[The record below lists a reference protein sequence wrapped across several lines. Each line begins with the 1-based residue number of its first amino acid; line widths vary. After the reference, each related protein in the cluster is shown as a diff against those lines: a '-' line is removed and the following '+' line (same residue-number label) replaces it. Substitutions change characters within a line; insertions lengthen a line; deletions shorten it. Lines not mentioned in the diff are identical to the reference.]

1 MRKLLILTSTTLFS
15 ANAHLGHRVT
25 FPHIKVYTC
34 GSRNRIAIL
43 DSDKILICLRNALL
57 FLGSI
62 IRTKRGRFFLL
73 NTQNVFIYEIMDEMA
88 NLIQDSQWKIGAFL
102 NSPSKK
108 NIRSRTNKI
117 TLGFHQKPD
126 CVLILDADR
135 KSSVIVEADR
145 SQIPIVSLVDS
156 TTPLRSFQ
164 RITYP
169 IPANNSIQFVYLF
182 ANLLTK
188 KQQQKRLAY
197 RHFSSSSKSD
207 SWFKRLSYKLV
218 FSLPINL
225 IFLLVFHFRLVRFVC
240 CLIQFLINK
249 TFDDPYVD
257 YPYVDYPVRFLPD
270 LNQAPPAE
278 EEAEPPAPEVFQIQ
292 GDDLFPVEAE
302 PPAPGPILQLNGL
315 EEAAHRLVLN
325 HEISLLIENRV
336 RNELLENNVLHL
348 AEQRGL
354 LLYGDPNYYIRSTTQ
369 FVLRDIEFHDEIHI
383 PILEDL
389 FEQLQQEPEML
400 DTLIKDALAPQPPLL

>member
-225 IFLLVFHFRLVRFVC
+225 IILLVFHFKWIRVVC
-240 CLIQFLINK
+240 SVIQFLINK
-249 TFDDPYVD
+249 NFEDPYVD
-257 YPYVDYPVRFLPD
+257 YPLFFLPD

-278 EEAEPPAPEVFQIQ
+278 E
-292 GDDLFPVEAE
+292 EAE

-336 RNELLENNVLHL
+336 RNELLENHVLHL
-348 AEQRGL
+348 AEQKGL
-354 LLYGDPNYYIRSTTQ
+354 LLYGDRP
-369 FVLRDIEFHDEIHI
+369 
-383 PILEDL
+383 
-389 FEQLQQEPEML
+389 QLL
-400 DTLIKDALAPQPPLL
+400 YS